1 MFGLGPMEIAVILIV
16 MVLLFGKKLPD
27 VGTSLG
33 KAISNFKNAS
43 SNTNE
48 ESGKIEKEEN
58 SKIEYDQVVDEYKPS
73 QEVSEQEH
81 KTQKE

>member
-81 KTQKE
+81 KSKKE